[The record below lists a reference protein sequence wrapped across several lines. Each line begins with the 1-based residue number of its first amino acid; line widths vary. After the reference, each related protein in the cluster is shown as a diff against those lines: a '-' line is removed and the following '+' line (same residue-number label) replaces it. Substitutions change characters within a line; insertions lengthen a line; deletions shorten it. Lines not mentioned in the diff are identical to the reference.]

1 MSATRVPQS
10 LDRVVTREIA
20 GETLLVPISDDITDM
35 HHIFA
40 LNPVAAHIWNALDG
54 KTPVSE
60 LVESLCESFEVEPKR
75 AEQDLARFLDELLE
89 SGLVREA

>member
-1 MSATRVPQS
+1 VSSTRVLKR

-20 GETLLVPISDDITDM
+20 GETLLVPISNDITDM

-40 LNPVAAHIWNALDG
+40 LNPVASHIWNALDG
-54 KTPVSE
+54 TTPVSR
-60 LVESLCESFEVEPKR
+60 LVDSICDSFDVDRER
-75 AEQDLARFLDELLE
+75 AEQDLAEFLDELLE